1 MLSVFESD
9 LTLAFNL
16 SPIQLDDLDTPKRL
30 DALFSEHDIQPS
42 QIVIEVTEEWALQ
55 SSNQLETLNRLRMK
69 GYGVSM
75 DDFGTGFT
83 NVTQLKHLP
92 FSEIKIDRSFIT
104 NIHQDYFS
112 QVIVKTLIDI
122 TKEYHYDLVAEGI
135 ESHEEYQYLKD
146 LNANM
151 VFQGYLISKPKPKDE
166 LIRWFHNWKKMSEA
180 EGASKVKDEA
190 VNNKN

>member
-1 MLSVFESD
+1 MRC
-9 LTLAFNL
+9 LA
-16 SPIQLDDLDTPKRL
+16 SQ
-30 DALFSEHDIQPS
+30 HDISPS

-83 NVTQLKHLP
+83 NVTQLKSLP

-112 QVIVKTLIDI
+112 QVIVNTLIDI
-122 TKEYHYDLVAEGI
+122 TKKYDCELVAEGV
-135 ESHEEYQYLKD
+135 ECHEEYQYLKS
-146 LNANM
+146 LNAKM
-151 VFQGYLISKPKPKDE
+151 IFQGYLISKPKPKDE

-180 EGASKVKDEA
+180 EEASNLKDKA
-190 VNNKN
+190 VHNKQ